1 MWEIIRIV
9 QLEIIKRPSSRL
21 SASVAEKLPLTS
33 QTTIIPE
40 NPYVSLLSTMAMNSA
55 QLRSHPLNTP
65 IKYIHLN
72 VWIFANECHLRQN
85 ASYQHAQIP
94 TGSILA
100 TQAVHRFRNAVWNSE
115 LWNRFR
121 EVGNVFFF
129 SPFSLCQLFLLSGL
143 AHGSFTFLL
152 YHKASFSSGLSLFQ
166 DISQGCESKVWP
178 IK

>member
-1 MWEIIRIV
+1 MWEIIIV

-85 ASYQHAQIP
+85 ASYQHVQIP

-121 EVGNVFFF
+121 EVSNVFFF
-129 SPFSLCQLFLLSGL
+129 PPSRYASCFYWVGLLMAHSHSCFITRHPSPQDS
-143 AHGSFTFLL
+143 
-152 YHKASFSSGLSLFQ
+152 ASSK
-166 DISQGCESKVWP
+166 ISARAVRAKYGP
-178 IK
+178 